1 MEKNVWVDYK
11 NYEDIVNKLLIED
24 IGNCNRLSPEV
35 MARYPHSMLESLI
48 LLNIL
53 NEIKNLNEK
62 INNLLGISK
71 ITKEVKTSTA
81 KNK

>member
-35 MARYPHSMLESLI
+35 VARHPHSMLQSLI
-48 LLNIL
+48 LLDIL
-53 NEIKNLNEK
+53 TEIKNLNEK
-62 INNLLGISK
+62 FDKLSKEKDNVKGIKSSAK
-71 ITKEVKTSTA
+71 TK
-81 KNK
+81 